1 MSGLEAEDR
10 LLQQAI
16 DASMQ
21 ESGPPGSRDFALE
34 QEQEE
39 EGDQQRVREDELAL
53 ALRLSQEQEMERQE
67 QAAREEEEVLRQ
79 VMELSLREQ

>member
-1 MSGLEAEDR
+1 MSGLETEDR

-16 DASMQ
+16 AASMQ
-21 ESGPPGSRDFALE
+21 ESGPFGSRDLALE

>member
-1 MSGLEAEDR
+1 
-10 LLQQAI
+10 
-16 DASMQ
+16 MQ
-21 ESGPPGSRDFALE
+21 ESGPPGSRDLALE
-34 QEQEE
+34 PEE
-39 EGDQQRVREDELAL
+39 EGGQQRVREDELAL